1 MFEMGLSQVI
11 QKRFN
16 RDIENMVL
24 VKYEIDHIST
34 PPNLLALLPVPCSQT
49 DDIQSHVW
57 LPFLASYFEKGSCV
71 ALVDLERPCS

>member
-16 RDIENMVL
+16 RDIENMVP
-24 VKYEIDHIST
+24 VKYEIDLIST

-49 DDIQSHVW
+49 DDIQSHVCRLVSVPFW
-57 LPFLASYFEKGSCV
+57 LLILRKG
-71 ALVDLERPCS
+71 LV